1 MKLLSENDIKEE
13 LSYAYLHAVAAKVG
27 YSCDRPYKDRDSIDA
42 KVVARWE
49 EGEGIEFTSPEIL
62 FQLKATVKCEV
73 KDGKFSFDLSMKNYR
88 DLKKKHPFP
97 RLLLVLVLPEN
108 SEEWLAVS
116 GENLIAKKCC
126 YWCNLLPLPDVDN
139 DAKRRVEVHASNLL
153 TPESLRKLMEK
164 SARREEIGHG
174 L

>member
-1 MKLLSENDIKEE
+1 MLSENEIKEE

-27 YSCDRPYKDRDSIDA
+27 YSCDRPNKDKDSIDA
-42 KVVARWE
+42 KVFARWE
-49 EGEGIEFTSPEIL
+49 DSEGIEFTSPEIS

-73 KDGKFSFDLSMKNYR
+73 KNGKFSFDLSMKNYR

-108 SEEWLAVS
+108 SEEWLDVS
-116 GENLIAKKCC
+116 SEYLISKKCC
-126 YWCNLLPLPDVDN
+126 YWCNMMPLPDINN
-139 DAKRRVEVHASNLL
+139 DSKIRVAIHTSNLL
-153 TPESLRKLMEK
+153 TPEILRKLMEK